1 MRNPGSDA
9 SAARSY
15 LGARGLGGEVPK
27 TWQLGFAPGHGQLVR
42 HLSAKGFK
50 PDEMVQANVALS
62 NDGGKLRDRFYNR
75 IMFPINDP
83 QGECIAFGG
92 RVVGKGEPK
101 YLNSQE
107 TPLFHKSQVLY
118 GMDKAKAAMASTGI
132 AVVVE
137 GYTDVIALHEAGV
150 RNAVATLGTALTM
163 RHIRLLS
170 RHAQHRIVYLF
181 DGDEAGQRA
190 ADRALAFIDD
200 SMTPEAGK
208 SRIELA
214 AVTLPDNLDPADF
227 VAQRGAEELQ
237 KLIANAQPL
246 LKYGIERRLAR
257 HDLSRAEGR
266 AAALADA
273 LQVLAPIKDSML
285 ARDYAVQIA
294 TSVRAREQDV
304 IDQLEHLKA
313 PKAEGERDDESAPE
327 GFERAVAPRRPAR
340 NLPRA
345 EINRRRFE
353 RQLLTLAARRPDLA
367 LLHAD
372 ALAQTQWHEQAH
384 AAIAQSMLDVL
395 AEDPAASSARL
406 VTEASRALPD
416 AAAVLTSGTVSETAA
431 PEQLAAFLVE
441 ELAIGDAE
449 DAVGALRAQI
459 ADPSRLDPD
468 ELEMLYEAVAAMQ
481 QDLKRRRAAHKP
493 LSPRS

>member
-1 MRNPGSDA
+1 
-9 SAARSY
+9 
-15 LGARGLGGEVPK
+15 
-27 TWQLGFAPGHGQLVR
+27 
-42 HLSAKGFK
+42 
-50 PDEMVQANVALS
+50 MVQANVALS

>member
-1 MRNPGSDA
+1 
-9 SAARSY
+9 
-15 LGARGLGGEVPK
+15 
-27 TWQLGFAPGHGQLVR
+27 
-42 HLSAKGFK
+42 
-50 PDEMVQANVALS
+50 
-62 NDGGKLRDRFYNR
+62 
-75 IMFPINDP
+75 
-83 QGECIAFGG
+83 
-92 RVVGKGEPK
+92 
-101 YLNSQE
+101 
-107 TPLFHKSQVLY
+107 
-118 GMDKAKAAMASTGI
+118 MDKAKAAMASTGI

-170 RHAQHRIVYLF
+170 RHAQHAIVYLF

-214 AVTLPDNLDPADF
+214 AVTLPDNLDPDGF
-227 VAQRGAEELQ
+227 EQ
-237 KLIANAQPL
+237 
-246 LKYGIERRLAR
+246 
-257 HDLSRAEGR
+257 
-266 AAALADA
+266 AAAP
-273 LQVLAPIKDSML
+273 Q
-285 ARDYAVQIA
+285 
-294 TSVRAREQDV
+294 
-304 IDQLEHLKA
+304 
-313 PKAEGERDDESAPE
+313 
-327 GFERAVAPRRPAR
+327 RPAR
-340 NLPRA
+340 SLPRA
-345 EINRRRFE
+345 EVNRRRFE

-384 AAIAQSMLDVL
+384 AVVAQSMLDAL
-395 AEDPAASSARL
+395 AEDTAASSARL
-406 VTEASRALPD
+406 VTEASRALPA

-468 ELEMLYEAVAAMQ
+468 ELEMLYETVAAMQ